1 MIDPSIFRS
10 YDIRGVYPEAINECL
25 AEKVGFAVVKHL
37 KAKEVVVGRDMRLSS
52 PVLFASLVRGINQA
66 GADVVDIG
74 MVPTPV
80 TYFAVVHLKAKAGI
94 MISAS
99 HNPPEYNGFKIV
111 GEKAIQLSKESGI
124 EDIKKIVLESVQK
137 NRGKRGKV
145 KKFDISGAYYN
156 HILRFVKPTTRR
168 LKVVIDAGNGMGGDF
183 FKPVFEKLNVGKLE
197 TSAAGKIKSYSLLAN
212 RKYFIT
218 PPKIDRII
226 FNFYDNYQEAKKGLL
241 ANEVDGISPLDIA
254 DINFFKQKKNYQ
266 IKSIVLPRYYA
277 VFWNLKKPIL

>member
-111 GEKAIQLSKESGI
+111 GKKAIQLSKESGI
-124 EDIKKIVLESVQK
+124 EDIKKIVLEGAQK
-137 NRGKRGKV
+137 NRGTIT
-145 KKFDISGAYYN
+145 ISCALLN
-156 HILRFVKPTTRR
+156 PP
-168 LKVVIDAGNGMGGDF
+168 
-183 FKPVFEKLNVGKLE
+183 PV
-197 TSAAGKIKSYSLLAN
+197 A
-212 RKYFIT
+212 
-218 PPKIDRII
+218 
-226 FNFYDNYQEAKKGLL
+226 
-241 ANEVDGISPLDIA
+241 
-254 DINFFKQKKNYQ
+254 
-266 IKSIVLPRYYA
+266 
-277 VFWNLKKPIL
+277 